1 LSLKTTP
8 FFPLRP
14 RPTNNIISPMPL
26 TCWIPVPPDIY
37 WAREWAEDAAPMLYR
52 HEGLPYT
59 GRIVGQ
65 RHDRTR
71 EQYWLWFIGEVAA
84 AADAGEGFA
93 LN

>member
-1 LSLKTTP
+1 M
-8 FFPLRP
+8 
-14 RPTNNIISPMPL
+14 NHL
-26 TCWIPVPPDIY
+26 TRWIPVPPDIY
-37 WAREWAEDAAPMLYR
+37 WTREWAEDAAPMLYR

-71 EQYWLWFIGEVAA
+71 EQYWLAVFIGQAA
-84 AADAGEGFA
+84 TAGAEGVFA